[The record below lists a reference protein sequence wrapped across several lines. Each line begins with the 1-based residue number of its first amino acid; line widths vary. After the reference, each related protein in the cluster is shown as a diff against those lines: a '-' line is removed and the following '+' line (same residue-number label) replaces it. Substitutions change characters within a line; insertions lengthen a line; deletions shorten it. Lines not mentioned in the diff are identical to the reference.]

1 MHSMHACMLLTR
13 IMFVLEKEN
22 TIFKLT
28 CSLIPIIFQFYM
40 ESKRV
45 QPVQRWYK
53 MLIKS
58 AVEIKSIMIENE

>member
-1 MHSMHACMLLTR
+1 MHAAHKN
-13 IMFVLEKEN
+13 MFALEKEN

-40 ESKRV
+40 ENNEYN
-45 QPVQRWYK
+45 QCNDGK